1 MDCLFLEGERGFMLS
16 KWITQKIQR
25 EGGRER
31 KKDIEK
37 DKILRFPHNIWKDL
51 SQTVVRYFY

>member
-1 MDCLFLEGERGFMLS
+1 MLS